1 VIILHEVII
10 KRLESLGYEADDADD
25 WLLNFLAEKVSDQ
38 IENAC
43 NTNEIPDH
51 LFFFAV
57 DMVCAE
63 FLSNKK
69 GVGQLEGFDVQAAV
83 KSINEGDTAIQFAV
97 ADGTDPLESLLQGM
111 KAGLQEQLVR
121 FRRLVW

>member
-1 VIILHEVII
+1 MHEVII

-43 NTNEIPDH
+43 NTNEIPDN

-83 KSINEGDTAIQFAV
+83 KSIKEGDTAIQFAV
-97 ADGTDPLESLLQGM
+97 ADGVDPLESLIQGM
-111 KAGLQEQLVR
+111 KAALLEQFVR
-121 FRRLVW
+121 FRRLQW